1 MTKQSKQENIILPE
15 APAIPSL
22 TFRGFRGEVD
32 FPLMLAVIN
41 GSKDEDGIQ
50 RSETPEEVKN
60 NYQHLVNCDPYRDML
75 FAEVNG
81 QVIAYN
87 RVFWEQLEDKTR
99 LYNLF
104 GFLLPQWRRKGIGTV
119 MLRHAERRLREIA
132 TGHPQDGERF
142 FQSFG
147 ADTEKGALALLECQG
162 FKPIRYELDMRRDLS
177 EPFPDT
183 PMPEGLEVRPVDE
196 AHVWPIF
203 DAMNEA
209 FRDHWSYRQESR
221 EEFEGWM
228 NSPTYNPKLWKVAWD
243 GDQVAG
249 MVLNFL
255 NPVENEE
262 YKRKRGYTEGICVRR
277 TWRKRGLARSL
288 IVQSMKMFKEMGM
301 TETAHGV
308 DAQNLSGALRL
319 YQSVGYRQV
328 KLRTIFRKPMDK
340 EFVPS

>member
-1 MTKQSKQENIILPE
+1 MTILSKQENILLTNS
-15 APAIPSL
+15 PAIPGL
-22 TFRGFRGEVD
+22 TFRGFHGEAD

-41 GSKDEDGIQ
+41 GSKDEDGIE
-50 RSETPEEVKN
+50 RADALAEVKN

-87 RVFWEQLEDKTR
+87 RFFWEQLEDKTR
-99 LYNLF
+99 LYTLF
-104 GFLLPQWRRKGIGTV
+104 GFLLPEWRRKGIGTA
-119 MLRHAERRLREIA
+119 MLCHAERRLREIA
-132 TGHPQDGERF
+132 VGHPRDGERF
-142 FQSFG
+142 FQSFA
-147 ADTEKGALALLECQG
+147 ADTEKGALALLESQNYQ
-162 FKPIRYELDMRRDLS
+162 PIRYEFDLRRDLT
-177 EPFPDT
+177 EPFLEA
-183 PMPEGLEVRPVDE
+183 PMPEGLEVRPVEE
-196 AHVWPIF
+196 AHVWQIF

-209 FRDHWSYRQESR
+209 FRDHWSYREESR
-221 EEFEGWM
+221 EEFKGWM
-228 NSPTYNPKLWKVAWD
+228 NSPTYNPKLWKVAWE

-255 NPVENEE
+255 NEVENKE
-262 YKRKRGYTEGICVRR
+262 YNRKRGYTEGICTRR
-277 TWRKRGLARSL
+277 PWRKRGLARSL

-328 KLRTIFRKPMDK
+328 KQRTIFRKPM
-340 EFVPS
+340 E